1 MEVANLNEMR
11 QNLRDAFADAVI
23 VAAASEPRIVVLDAD
38 VSRTTKTRKFRDK
51 YPDRF
56 YEFGIA
62 EQNMFGAAA
71 GLANTGLIPIV
82 STFAVFASM
91 RAAEMVRTSI
101 AYQNCNV
108 KIIGGYAGLSNGKDG
123 ATHQSI
129 EDVSIMKS
137 FPNMTVMS
145 PSTPFITVEM
155 IKTTIE
161 YPGPVYIRLE
171 YEEVPELYKRE
182 IKFEIGKGI
191 VLKNG
196 KDITLLTYGTALHR
210 ASEAAQ
216 DLKKYGIDVEIIDM
230 PTIKPFDKQILMDSL
245 EKTEKLIIIEDQNI
259 FGGMAESACRFIME
273 EGLNIKYKALA
284 IDDVFTE
291 SGKSN
296 ELRDKYGIGKKDII
310 NAARSLCA

>member
-1 MEVANLNEMR
+1 MEVADLNEIR

-23 VAAASEPRIVVLDAD
+23 EAAVSEPRIVVLDAD

-155 IKTTIE
+155 IKTSIE

-191 VLKNG
+191 VLKYG

-210 ASEAAQ
+210 AAEAAQ

-230 PTIKPFDKQILMDSL
+230 PTIKPFDKQILIDSF
-245 EKTEKLIIIEDQNI
+245 EKTEKLITLEDQNI